1 MIDMKFLHIAD
12 VHLDSPF
19 LGLSFLPSELF
30 GQIKNAIQLSFEKAV
45 NFAIDHDVDLVLLA
59 GDTFDSIHPTPQSKI
74 FFANQIKRL
83 VDRQIQVVMVLGNH
97 DYSQIDDLLLNE
109 STYFKIIG
117 SNEQIEQVDFM
128 TKSQYK
134 YRVVGFSY
142 QHNHIT
148 EDIIAK
154 YPPKSTSIYTI
165 GLAHA
170 GMKQSSV
177 DQNNYAPFTL
187 NEVKDLNYD
196 YFALGHIHLRQVL
209 SQEPWI
215 VYSGNL
221 QGRHVNEKDAK
232 GFYFGQVD
240 EQSQNTQLQF
250 IDVSPIVWQTVD
262 LTLDEPFK
270 STTKLCTKIQNLL
283 ADNNLRPTLFT
294 LNIIGAEL
302 LSDAQLDMLNDK
314 SMYEELSNNLQYH
327 SLLVKVYYKHRDFI
341 ALNATD
347 RALFAKAAE
356 EILTANH
363 TCELASSLMKK
374 SNIVTNNLQKEEYLS
389 DIYELAR
396 VRLEQKLRGNN
407 DEIN

>member
-1 MIDMKFLHIAD
+1 MKFLHIAD

-59 GDTFDSIHPTPQSKI
+59 GDTFDSTHPTPQSKI

-109 STYFKIIG
+109 SPYFKIIG

-187 NEVKDLNYD
+187 NEVKNLNYD

-221 QGRHVNEKDAK
+221 QGRHVNEKDEK

-262 LTLDEPFK
+262 LILDEPFK
-270 STTKLCTKIQNLL
+270 STTKLCAKIQNLL

-294 LNIIGAEL
+294 VNIIGAEL

-314 SMYEELSNNLQYH
+314 SMYEELSDNLQYH

>member
-1 MIDMKFLHIAD
+1 MKFLHIAD

-30 GQIKNAIQLSFEKAV
+30 CQIKNAIQLSFEKAV

-109 STYFKIIG
+109 SPYFKIIG

-262 LTLDEPFK
+262 LILDEPFK
-270 STTKLCTKIQNLL
+270 STTKLCAKIQNLL

-294 LNIIGAEL
+294 VNIIGAEL

-327 SLLVKVYYKHRDFI
+327 SLLVKVYYRHRDFI

>member
-1 MIDMKFLHIAD
+1 MKFLHIAD

-30 GQIKNAIQLSFEKAV
+30 CQIKNAIQLSFEKAV
-45 NFAIDHDVDLVLLA
+45 NFAIDNDVDLVLLA

-109 STYFKIIG
+109 SPYFKIIG

-154 YPPKSTSIYTI
+154 YPPKSTLIYTI

-196 YFALGHIHLRQVL
+196 YFALGHIHLRQIL

>member
-1 MIDMKFLHIAD
+1 MKFLHIAD

-109 STYFKIIG
+109 SPYFKIIG

-187 NEVKDLNYD
+187 NEVKNLNYD

-262 LTLDEPFK
+262 LILDEPFK

-327 SLLVKVYYKHRDFI
+327 SLLVKVYYRHRDFI

>member
-1 MIDMKFLHIAD
+1 MKFLHIAD

-45 NFAIDHDVDLVLLA
+45 NFAIDNDVDLVLLA

-109 STYFKIIG
+109 SSYFKIIG

-262 LTLDEPFK
+262 LILDEPFK
-270 STTKLCTKIQNLL
+270 STTKLCAKIQNLL

-294 LNIIGAEL
+294 VNIIGAEL

-374 SNIVTNNLQKEEYLS
+374 SNIVTNNLQKEEYLL

>member
-1 MIDMKFLHIAD
+1 MKFLHIAD

-109 STYFKIIG
+109 SPYFKIIG
-117 SNEQIEQVDFM
+117 SNEQIEQADFM

-187 NEVKDLNYD
+187 NEVKNLNYD

-262 LTLDEPFK
+262 LILDEPFK
-270 STTKLCTKIQNLL
+270 STTKLCAKIQNLL

-294 LNIIGAEL
+294 VNIIGAEL

>member
-1 MIDMKFLHIAD
+1 MKFLHIAD

-30 GQIKNAIQLSFEKAV
+30 CQIKNAIQLSFEKAV
-45 NFAIDHDVDLVLLA
+45 NFAIDNDVDLVLLA

-109 STYFKIIG
+109 SPYFKIIG

-154 YPPKSTSIYTI
+154 YPPKSTLIYTI

>member
-1 MIDMKFLHIAD
+1 MKFLHIAD

-30 GQIKNAIQLSFEKAV
+30 CQIKNAIQLSFEKAV
-45 NFAIDHDVDLVLLA
+45 NFAIDNDVDLVLLA

-83 VDRQIQVVMVLGNH
+83 VYRQIQVVMVLGNH

-109 STYFKIIG
+109 SPYFKIIG

-262 LTLDEPFK
+262 LILDEPFK
-270 STTKLCTKIQNLL
+270 STTKLCAKIQNLL

-294 LNIIGAEL
+294 VNIIGAEL

>member
-1 MIDMKFLHIAD
+1 MKFLHIAD

-109 STYFKIIG
+109 SPYFKIIG

-187 NEVKDLNYD
+187 NEVKNLNYD

-374 SNIVTNNLQKEEYLS
+374 AILLQIICKKKS
-389 DIYELAR
+389 IC
-396 VRLEQKLRGNN
+396 QIFMN
-407 DEIN
+407 

>member
-1 MIDMKFLHIAD
+1 MKFLHIAD

-30 GQIKNAIQLSFEKAV
+30 CQIKNAIQLSFEKAV
-45 NFAIDHDVDLVLLA
+45 NFAIDNDVDLVLLA

-109 STYFKIIG
+109 SPYFKIIG

>member
-1 MIDMKFLHIAD
+1 MKFLHIAD

-30 GQIKNAIQLSFEKAV
+30 CQIKNAIQLSFEKAV

-83 VDRQIQVVMVLGNH
+83 VDRQIQVVMVFGNH

-109 STYFKIIG
+109 SPYFKIIG

-154 YPPKSTSIYTI
+154 YPPKNTSIYTI

-187 NEVKDLNYD
+187 NEVKNLNYD

-262 LTLDEPFK
+262 LILDEPFK
-270 STTKLCTKIQNLL
+270 STTKLCAKIQNLL

-294 LNIIGAEL
+294 VNIIGAEL

>member
-1 MIDMKFLHIAD
+1 MKFLHIAD

-30 GQIKNAIQLSFEKAV
+30 CQIKNAIQLSFEKAV

-109 STYFKIIG
+109 SPYFKIIG

-154 YPPKSTSIYTI
+154 YPPKSTLIYTI

>member
-1 MIDMKFLHIAD
+1 MKFLHIAD

-30 GQIKNAIQLSFEKAV
+30 CQIKNAIQLSFEKAV

-109 STYFKIIG
+109 SPYFKIIG

-187 NEVKDLNYD
+187 NEVKNLNYD

-374 SNIVTNNLQKEEYLS
+374 SNIVTNNLQKEEYLL

>member
-1 MIDMKFLHIAD
+1 MKFLHIAD

-30 GQIKNAIQLSFEKAV
+30 CQIKNAIQLSFEKAV
-45 NFAIDHDVDLVLLA
+45 NFAIDNDVDLVLLA

-109 STYFKIIG
+109 SPYFKIIG

-128 TKSQYK
+128 TKLQYK

-262 LTLDEPFK
+262 LILDEPFK
-270 STTKLCTKIQNLL
+270 STTKLCAKIQNLL

-294 LNIIGAEL
+294 VNIIGAEL

>member
-1 MIDMKFLHIAD
+1 MKFLHIAD

-30 GQIKNAIQLSFEKAV
+30 CQIKNAIQLSFEKAV
-45 NFAIDHDVDLVLLA
+45 NFAIDNDVDLVLLA
-59 GDTFDSIHPTPQSKI
+59 GDTFDSIHTTPQSKI

-109 STYFKIIG
+109 SPYFKIIG

-177 DQNNYAPFTL
+177 NQNNYAPFTL
-187 NEVKDLNYD
+187 NEVKNLNYD

-262 LTLDEPFK
+262 LILDEPFK
-270 STTKLCTKIQNLL
+270 STTKLCAKIQNLL

-294 LNIIGAEL
+294 VNIIGAEL

-314 SMYEELSNNLQYH
+314 SMYEELSDNLQYH

>member
-1 MIDMKFLHIAD
+1 MKFLHIAD

-30 GQIKNAIQLSFEKAV
+30 CQIKNAIQLSFEKAV
-45 NFAIDHDVDLVLLA
+45 NFAIDNDVDLVLLA

-109 STYFKIIG
+109 SPYFKIIG

-221 QGRHVNEKDAK
+221 QGRHVNEKDVK

-262 LTLDEPFK
+262 LILDEPFK
-270 STTKLCTKIQNLL
+270 STTKLCAKIQNLL

-294 LNIIGAEL
+294 VNIIGAEL

>member
-1 MIDMKFLHIAD
+1 MKFLHIAD

-30 GQIKNAIQLSFEKAV
+30 CQIKNAIQLSFEKAV
-45 NFAIDHDVDLVLLA
+45 NFAIDNDVDLVLLA

-109 STYFKIIG
+109 SPYFKIIG

-262 LTLDEPFK
+262 LILDEPFK
-270 STTKLCTKIQNLL
+270 STTKLCAKIQNLL

>member
-1 MIDMKFLHIAD
+1 MKFLHIAD

-30 GQIKNAIQLSFEKAV
+30 CQIKNAIQLSFEKAV
-45 NFAIDHDVDLVLLA
+45 NFAIDNDVDLVLLA

-83 VDRQIQVVMVLGNH
+83 VDSQIQVVMVLGNH

-109 STYFKIIG
+109 SPYFKIIG

-187 NEVKDLNYD
+187 NEVKNLNYD

-262 LTLDEPFK
+262 LILDEPFK
-270 STTKLCTKIQNLL
+270 STTKLCAKIQNLL

-294 LNIIGAEL
+294 VNIIGAEL

>member
-1 MIDMKFLHIAD
+1 MKFLHIAD

-19 LGLSFLPSELF
+19 LGLSFLPSKLF
-30 GQIKNAIQLSFEKAV
+30 CQIKNAIQLSFEKAV
-45 NFAIDHDVDLVLLA
+45 NFAIDNDVDLVLLA

-109 STYFKIIG
+109 SPYFKIIG

-170 GMKQSSV
+170 GIKQSSV

-187 NEVKDLNYD
+187 NEVKNLNYD

-250 IDVSPIVWQTVD
+250 IDISPIVWQTVD
-262 LTLDEPFK
+262 LILDEPFK
-270 STTKLCTKIQNLL
+270 STTKLCAKIQNLL

>member
-1 MIDMKFLHIAD
+1 MKFLHIAD

-109 STYFKIIG
+109 SPYFKIIG

-154 YPPKSTSIYTI
+154 YPPKNTSIYTI

-187 NEVKDLNYD
+187 NEVKNLNYD

-262 LTLDEPFK
+262 LILDEPFK
-270 STTKLCTKIQNLL
+270 STTKLCAKIQNLL

-294 LNIIGAEL
+294 VNIIGAEL

>member
-1 MIDMKFLHIAD
+1 MKFLHIAD

-109 STYFKIIG
+109 SPYFKIIG

-262 LTLDEPFK
+262 LILDEPFK
-270 STTKLCTKIQNLL
+270 STTKLCAKIQNLL

-294 LNIIGAEL
+294 VNIIGAEL

-314 SMYEELSNNLQYH
+314 SMYEELSDNLQYH

-396 VRLEQKLRGNN
+396 ARLEQKLRGNN

>member
-1 MIDMKFLHIAD
+1 MKFLHIAD

-59 GDTFDSIHPTPQSKI
+59 GDTFDSTHPTPQSKI

-109 STYFKIIG
+109 SPYFKIIG

-250 IDVSPIVWQTVD
+250 IDVSPIVWHTVD
-262 LTLDEPFK
+262 LILDEPFK
-270 STTKLCTKIQNLL
+270 STTKLCAKIQNLL

>member
-1 MIDMKFLHIAD
+1 MKFLHIAD

-30 GQIKNAIQLSFEKAV
+30 CQIKNAIQLSFEKAV
-45 NFAIDHDVDLVLLA
+45 NFAIDNDVDLVLLA

-109 STYFKIIG
+109 SPYFKIIG

-177 DQNNYAPFTL
+177 DQNNYSPFTL
-187 NEVKDLNYD
+187 NEVKNLNYD

-262 LTLDEPFK
+262 LILDEPFK
-270 STTKLCTKIQNLL
+270 STTKLCAKIQNLL

-294 LNIIGAEL
+294 VNIIGAEL

>member
-1 MIDMKFLHIAD
+1 MKFLHIAD

-109 STYFKIIG
+109 SPYFKIIG

>member
-1 MIDMKFLHIAD
+1 MKFLHIAD

-109 STYFKIIG
+109 SPYFKIIG

-327 SLLVKVYYKHRDFI
+327 SLLVKVYYRHRDFI

>member
-1 MIDMKFLHIAD
+1 MKFLHIAD

-30 GQIKNAIQLSFEKAV
+30 CQIKNAIQLSFEKAV

-109 STYFKIIG
+109 SPYFKIIG

-232 GFYFGQVD
+232 GFYFCQVD

-327 SLLVKVYYKHRDFI
+327 SLLVRVYYRHRDFI

-374 SNIVTNNLQKEEYLS
+374 SNIVTNNLQKEEYLL

>member
-1 MIDMKFLHIAD
+1 MKFLHIAD

-30 GQIKNAIQLSFEKAV
+30 CQIKNAIQLSFEKAV
-45 NFAIDHDVDLVLLA
+45 NFAIDNDVDLVLLA

-109 STYFKIIG
+109 SPYFKIIG

-232 GFYFGQVD
+232 GFYFCQVD

-262 LTLDEPFK
+262 LILDEPFK
-270 STTKLCTKIQNLL
+270 STTKLCAKIQNLL

>member
-1 MIDMKFLHIAD
+1 MKFLHIAD

-30 GQIKNAIQLSFEKAV
+30 CQIKNAIQLSFEKAV
-45 NFAIDHDVDLVLLA
+45 NFAIDNDVDLVLLA

-109 STYFKIIG
+109 SPYFKIIG

-187 NEVKDLNYD
+187 NEVKNLNYD

-262 LTLDEPFK
+262 LILDEPFK
-270 STTKLCTKIQNLL
+270 STTKLCAKIQNLL

-294 LNIIGAEL
+294 VNIIGAEL

-327 SLLVKVYYKHRDFI
+327 SLLMKVYYKHRDFI

>member
-1 MIDMKFLHIAD
+1 MKFLHIAD

-30 GQIKNAIQLSFEKAV
+30 CQIKNAIQLSFEKAV

-109 STYFKIIG
+109 SPYFKIIG

-327 SLLVKVYYKHRDFI
+327 SLLMKVYYKHRDFI

>member
-1 MIDMKFLHIAD
+1 MKFLHIAD

-109 STYFKIIG
+109 SPYFKIIG

-232 GFYFGQVD
+232 GFYFCQVD

>member
-1 MIDMKFLHIAD
+1 MKFLHIAD

-30 GQIKNAIQLSFEKAV
+30 CQIKNAIQLSFEKAV
-45 NFAIDHDVDLVLLA
+45 NFAIDNDVDLVLLA

-109 STYFKIIG
+109 SPYFKIIG

-170 GMKQSSV
+170 GIKQSSV

-187 NEVKDLNYD
+187 NEVKNLNYD

-250 IDVSPIVWQTVD
+250 IDISPIVWQTVD
-262 LTLDEPFK
+262 LILDEPFK
-270 STTKLCTKIQNLL
+270 STTKLCAKIQNLL

>member
-1 MIDMKFLHIAD
+1 MKFLHIAD

-30 GQIKNAIQLSFEKAV
+30 CQIKNAIQLSFEKAV

-109 STYFKIIG
+109 SPYFKIIG

-347 RALFAKAAE
+347 RALFTKAAE

>member
-1 MIDMKFLHIAD
+1 MKFLHIAD

-30 GQIKNAIQLSFEKAV
+30 YQIKNAIQLSFEKAV

-59 GDTFDSIHPTPQSKI
+59 GDTFDSIHPTLQSKI

-109 STYFKIIG
+109 SPYFKIIG

-270 STTKLCTKIQNLL
+270 STTKLCTKIQNFL

-302 LSDAQLDMLNDK
+302 LSDAQLDMWNDK

>member
-1 MIDMKFLHIAD
+1 MKFLHIAD

-30 GQIKNAIQLSFEKAV
+30 CQIKNAIQLSFEKAV
-45 NFAIDHDVDLVLLA
+45 NFAIDNDVDLVLLA

-109 STYFKIIG
+109 SPYFKIIG

-154 YPPKSTSIYTI
+154 YPPKSTLIYTI

-262 LTLDEPFK
+262 LILDEPFK
-270 STTKLCTKIQNLL
+270 STTKLCAKIQNLL

-294 LNIIGAEL
+294 VNIIGAEL

>member
-1 MIDMKFLHIAD
+1 MKFLHIAD

-30 GQIKNAIQLSFEKAV
+30 CQIKNAIQLSFEKAV

-109 STYFKIIG
+109 SPYFKIIG
-117 SNEQIEQVDFM
+117 SNEQIEQADFM

-232 GFYFGQVD
+232 GFYFCQVD

-262 LTLDEPFK
+262 LILDEPFK
-270 STTKLCTKIQNLL
+270 STTKLCAKIQNLL

-294 LNIIGAEL
+294 VNIIGAEL

>member
-1 MIDMKFLHIAD
+1 MKFLHIAD

-30 GQIKNAIQLSFEKAV
+30 CQIKNAIQLSFEKAV

-109 STYFKIIG
+109 SPYFKIIG

-262 LTLDEPFK
+262 LILDEPFK

-294 LNIIGAEL
+294 VNIIGAEL

>member
-1 MIDMKFLHIAD
+1 MKFLHIAD

-30 GQIKNAIQLSFEKAV
+30 CQIKNAIQLSFEKAV
-45 NFAIDHDVDLVLLA
+45 NFAIDNDVDLVLLA

-109 STYFKIIG
+109 SPYFKIIG

-154 YPPKSTSIYTI
+154 YPPKSTLIYTI

-262 LTLDEPFK
+262 LILDEPFK
-270 STTKLCTKIQNLL
+270 STTKLCAKIQNLL

>member
-1 MIDMKFLHIAD
+1 MKFLHIAD

-109 STYFKIIG
+109 SPYFKIIG

-187 NEVKDLNYD
+187 NEVKNLNYD

-327 SLLVKVYYKHRDFI
+327 SLLVKVYYRHRDFI

>member
-1 MIDMKFLHIAD
+1 MKFLHIAD

-109 STYFKIIG
+109 SPYFKIIG

-187 NEVKDLNYD
+187 NEVKNLNYD

-262 LTLDEPFK
+262 LILDEPFK
-270 STTKLCTKIQNLL
+270 STTKLCAKIQNLL

-294 LNIIGAEL
+294 VNIIGAEL

-314 SMYEELSNNLQYH
+314 SMYEELSDNLQYH

>member
-1 MIDMKFLHIAD
+1 MKFLHIAD

-30 GQIKNAIQLSFEKAV
+30 CQIKNAIQLSFEKAV
-45 NFAIDHDVDLVLLA
+45 NFAIDNDVDLVLLA

-109 STYFKIIG
+109 SPYFKIIG

-187 NEVKDLNYD
+187 NEVKNLNYD

-262 LTLDEPFK
+262 LILDEPFK
-270 STTKLCTKIQNLL
+270 STTKLCAKIQNLL

-294 LNIIGAEL
+294 VNIIGAEL